1 MDKRIKAYF
10 LVRDSKN
17 DKFIYDINDI
27 LSVLSMENENEKN
40 VNDFL
45 KGMNDFF
52 DESNYQHVKTSN
64 SCYKIFVV
72 GSIIF
77 LAALISTG
85 LFFVIIHNN
94 NLPLTI
100 PLSIFLLFLSALM
113 IYQIHSIKYIHIYTK
128 FKILNYMVMNY
139 ARFIKYV
146 ESWNRSIF
154 ESNRIRVTIPVT
166 IDYILFNMDPYQE
179 IELKH
184 NSMPSL
190 RKAATSDSTA
200 DNINS
205 VRETQLSTL

>member
-1 MDKRIKAYF
+1 
-10 LVRDSKN
+10 
-17 DKFIYDINDI
+17 
-27 LSVLSMENENEKN
+27 
-40 VNDFL
+40 
-45 KGMNDFF
+45 
-52 DESNYQHVKTSN
+52 
-64 SCYKIFVV
+64 
-72 GSIIF
+72 
-77 LAALISTG
+77 
-85 LFFVIIHNN
+85 
-94 NLPLTI
+94 
-100 PLSIFLLFLSALM
+100 
-113 IYQIHSIKYIHIYTK
+113 
-128 FKILNYMVMNY
+128 MVMNY